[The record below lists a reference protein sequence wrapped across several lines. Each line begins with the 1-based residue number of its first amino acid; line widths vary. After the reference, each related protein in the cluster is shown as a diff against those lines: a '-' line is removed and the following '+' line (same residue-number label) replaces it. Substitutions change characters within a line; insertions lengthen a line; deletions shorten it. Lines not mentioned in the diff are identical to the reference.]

1 MWISRYINSF
11 KRYIMQLKRNPHS
24 RCQFP
29 PLHPVP
35 SASLFCCRPGSRTLN
50 TKRQEWTQYTE
61 IQKLIFKKTNKQK
74 NTLFYMLQCPWAR
87 YCYKTLYHTYWGGY
101 GSGVQPASWFFFKL
115 FFFWPCGF
123 IDRTG
128 SRYNRKQDEREGG
141 GVTHSKW
148 SPGWD
153 LNLGPTKPLY
163 MGRPLYQLSSTV
175 PEASVLLT
183 EGHWFDP

>member
-1 MWISRYINSF
+1 
-11 KRYIMQLKRNPHS
+11 MQLKRNPRS

-61 IQKLIFKKTNKQK
+61 IQKLVFKKQTNKKIPFSTCCSVRGQDTVTK
-74 NTLFYMLQCPWAR
+74 HCII
-87 YCYKTLYHTYWGGY
+87 HTGVAMAKGY
-101 GSGVQPASWFFFKL
+101 SQRLDFFSSFFFGL
-115 FFFWPCGF
+115 VALL
-123 IDRTG
+123 IEQAQDTTG
-128 SRYNRKQDEREGG
+128 NRMRERGG